1 MAETSQTELG
11 DFLRSR
17 REKLSPQV
25 VGLPG
30 GRRRRTPGLRR
41 EEVAELADIST
52 DWYVRLEQGRNVS
65 PSAATIDALAL
76 ALRLSPVEHAHLRTL
91 ARGPDCPPFVRESVP
106 DAIRHLVES
115 LSQPAYVAGLRWDLL
130 FWNAAAAEVFTRLC
144 SLPEE
149 DRNALL
155 YMLTDPDARSLYGA
169 GWADE
174 AKNMMARFRA
184 THDLWA
190 DDPAFHDLLERL
202 RHGSPEFTLWWESHD
217 VSSEGICQ
225 KLLNHPQQGLLRF
238 EFTIFRSQNDPALTL
253 LVYTP
258 V

>member
-1 MAETSQTELG
+1 MAETSQTEIG

-17 REKLSPQV
+17 REKLSPQA

-41 EEVAELADIST
+41 EEVAELADISI
-52 DWYVRLEQGRNVS
+52 DWYTRLEQGRVS
-65 PSAATIDALAL
+65 ASTATIDALAL

-91 ARGPDCPPFVRESVP
+91 ARGPDRLPFVRESVP

-130 FWNAAAAEVFTRLC
+130 FWNAAAAEVFARLC
-144 SLPEE
+144 GLPEE

-217 VSSEGICQ
+217 VSREGISQ
-225 KLLNHPQQGLLRF
+225 KLLNYSKRGLLRF
-238 EFTIFRSQNDPALTL
+238 EFTIFRSQSDPALTL